1 MQTHTANIHGTST
14 HSTSASPEHAERT
27 YAGRIHARGRCC
39 SKARQA
45 DKTSE
50 GSRPAVKAGD
60 AGMREVKTGE
70 QRRASIG
77 GQLRGAAGE
86 GCT

>member
-1 MQTHTANIHGTST
+1 M
-14 HSTSASPEHAERT
+14 SADVA
-27 YAGRIHARGRCC
+27 
-39 SKARQA
+39 ARQGKTG
-45 DKTSE
+45 KTSE